1 MPKSTE
7 DLYKELLAQGQQYQQ
22 QANDLLSQYD
32 SRGAFSYD
40 PQNDPGFQALKN
52 QYVHQGQRA
61 MQDTMGQAAG
71 LTGGYGST
79 YAQSAGNQ
87 AYNEYLTQLNAQ
99 IPALQQQ
106 ARAAW
111 DAEGQRM
118 LDRYNLA
125 LNQANTAY
133 GQGRDALGDLR
144 YEQEYADDMAYRQ
157 WQMQQAEQDRQDSL
171 NKASQDRAYQMVMQ
185 MISTGQTPSAELL
198 AQAGVSADYARSM
211 ANYYRQQAALA
222 MSGGGSG
229 SSRTSNPSKT
239 PKKQTD
245 PNTDPYKEPSY
256 TAADYAAAGA
266 AQGAIYAANA
276 ATKGRI
282 SDGDRNKLFEYGK
295 KYGPQALAAYMDKNF
310 NGAPNYWAV
319 REWLQKQLERDQ
331 ISRSGGSGK
340 PNVNMIQ

>member
-7 DLYKELLAQGQQYQQ
+7 DLYKELVAQGQQYQQ

-32 SRGAFSYD
+32 NRGAFSYD
-40 PQNDPGFQALKN
+40 PKNDPGFQAMKN

-99 IPALQQQ
+99 IPVLQQQ

-157 WQMQQAEQDRQDSL
+157 WQMQQAEQSRQDSL
-171 NKASQDRAYQMVMQ
+171 DSANRDRAYNMVMQ

-198 AQAGVSADYARSM
+198 SQAGVSADYARQM
-211 ANYYRQQAALA
+211 AAYYKQQAAMA
-222 MSGGGSG
+222 AASSGSG
-229 SSRTSNPSKT
+229 SRSSGGTRYTQTPSTT
-239 PKKQTD
+239 PSTT
-245 PNTDPYKEPSY
+245 PPTEPAVSADDAYAKIKSALLYAQQIGNVSY
-256 TAADYAAAGA
+256 IEDA
-266 AQGAIYAANA
+266 
-276 ATKGRI
+276 
-282 SDGDRNKLFEYGK
+282 LL
-295 KYGPQALAAYMDKNF
+295 KYGEYVSDSQARELQELADRVRANIKKNS
-310 NGAPNYWAV
+310 NKSGNNNNKGGGGGP
-319 REWLQKQLERDQ
+319 
-331 ISRSGGSGK
+331 GGSAK
-340 PNVNMIQ
+340 WVQEIM